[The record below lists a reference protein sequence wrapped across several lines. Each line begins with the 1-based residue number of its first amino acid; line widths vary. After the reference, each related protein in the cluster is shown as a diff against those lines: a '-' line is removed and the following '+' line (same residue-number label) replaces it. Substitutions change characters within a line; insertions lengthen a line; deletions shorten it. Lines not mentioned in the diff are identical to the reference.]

1 MGNFSA
7 EISLLLAFGAGLLS
21 FASPCVLPLI
31 PGYIS
36 FVTGRTYEGLVED
49 ENQGKGRWNAAV
61 HAGLF
66 VAGFS
71 VVFVLFGLSVTAL
84 GRLAADYQDV
94 IRKVGGV
101 VVVLL
106 GVHLTGL
113 LPSRV
118 LYRERR
124 VHLNRKPAGLAGSF
138 LVGVAFGAGWTPCV
152 GPILASI
159 LIFAGTKTHMA
170 QGVFLLLAYTLGLG
184 LPFLVSALI
193 LNRFLGLFQGVS
205 WWMRLAGPVSGLF
218 LVGMGIL
225 LYFNLLGRLMPQ
237 ISGY

>member
-1 MGNFSA
+1 MGDFSA
-7 EISLLLAFGAGLLS
+7 DISLLLAFSAGLLS

-36 FVTGRTYEGLVED
+36 FVTGRTYEGLVQD
-49 ENQGKGRWNAAV
+49 ESEGKGRRAAAI

-71 VVFVLFGLSVTAL
+71 AVFSLFGLSVTAL
-84 GRLAADYQDV
+84 GRLAADYQDL
-94 IRKVGGV
+94 IRQVGGV

-106 GVHLTGL
+106 GLHLTGW

-138 LVGVAFGAGWTPCV
+138 LVGIAFGAGWTPCV

-159 LIFAGTKTHMA
+159 LIFAGTKSHLG
-170 QGVFLLLAYTLGLG
+170 QGFSLLLAYTLGLG

-193 LNRFLGLFQGVS
+193 LHRFLGWFQRVG

-218 LVGMGIL
+218 LVAMGVLI
-225 LYFNLLGRLMPQ
+225 FFDLLGRLVPRVP
-237 ISGY
+237 GF